1 MLFGKRERL
10 ISRILIVEDEPLVAF
25 DNEYMLAEA
34 GYEVVATVD
43 SLEDARSV
51 IESEERIDLVLT
63 DIGLSGEGDGT
74 DVARIAAERGVPVL
88 FVTGVCPEDAQSLAV
103 GCLAKPYTSKVLRA
117 ALDCLDEV
125 LQGNEVKKL
134 PPQLSLYERESPSP

>member
-1 MLFGKRERL
+1 MLFGKPERL

-25 DNEYMLAEA
+25 ENEHMLGEA

-43 SLEDARSV
+43 SLEDARAAF
-51 IESEERIDLVLT
+51 ESEEGIDLVLT
-63 DIGLSGEGDGT
+63 DIRLSGEGDGT
-74 DVARIAAERGVPVL
+74 DVARIARAKGVPVL
-88 FVTGVCPEDAQSLAV
+88 FVTGHCPEDAQSLAV
-103 GCLAKPYTSKVLRA
+103 GCLAKPYSSKVLRA

-134 PPQLSLYERESPSP
+134 PPQLSLYEQAAG

>member
-10 ISRILIVEDEPLVAF
+10 IQRILVVEDEPLVAF
-25 DNEYMLAEA
+25 DNEHLLGEA

-43 SLEDARSV
+43 SLEDARAV
-51 IESEERIDLVLT
+51 IESEEKIDLVLT
-63 DIGLSGEGDGT
+63 DISLSGEGDGT
-74 DVARIAAERGVPVL
+74 DVARIAGGRGIPVL
-88 FVTGVCPEDAQSLAV
+88 FVSGACPEGAQSLAV
-103 GCLAKPYTSKVLRA
+103 GCLSKPYSEKVMKA

-134 PPQLSLYERESPSP
+134 PPQLSLYERAAG